1 MCNGRYPYAR
11 ACASFHHAGRA
22 VRHPDAPLAGVAA
35 VIRKV
40 NAVHHVILMT
50 VDILVA
56 KAADIV
62 HLRDCST
69 AVVILA
75 AIPGVLVDHVVHKR
89 VRHVRVDGVRLFIT
103 DRIGHAA

>member
-11 ACASFHHAGRA
+11 ACASFHHTGRA

-35 VIRKV
+35 IIRKV

-62 HLRDCST
+62 HLRDSST

-75 AIPGVLVDHVVHKR
+75 AIPGVLVDHIVHKR

-103 DRIGHAA
+103 DRIGHAV